1 MAIVAIVYHSGYG
14 HTEKVAQAV
23 QRGAALVV
31 GVEVRLITVE
41 AATQDLHQLDTAD
54 AIIFGAPTYMGNV
67 SAPMKAFMDAS
78 SRLWFAQAWKDK
90 IAAGFTNSGGLSG
103 DKLNTLIQLMVF
115 AGQHGMVWVNLG
127 MLSQTPSKSAPGQ
140 TLDRIG
146 SMTGLMTQ
154 SDNAP
159 PEETPGPL
167 DLETA
172 EAFGMRVAEST
183 RRWVAGK
190 ETV

>member
-1 MAIVAIVYHSGYG
+1 MAIMAIVYHSGYG

-23 QRGAALVV
+23 QRGAASVA
-31 GVEVRLITVE
+31 GVEVRLIRAE
-41 AATQDLHQLDTAD
+41 DATQDPHQLDAAD

-78 SRLWFAQAWKDK
+78 SRIWFAQGWKDK

-103 DKLNTLIQLMVF
+103 DKLNTMIQFMVF
-115 AGQHGMVWVNLG
+115 AGQHGMIWVNLG
-127 MLSQTPSKSAPGQ
+127 MLSQTPSKSIPGQ

-154 SDNAP
+154 ADNAP
-159 PEETPGPL
+159 PEETPGLL

-172 EAFGMRVAEST
+172 EAFGARVAQAT
-183 RRWVAGK
+183 LQWLAGK
-190 ETV
+190 QAV